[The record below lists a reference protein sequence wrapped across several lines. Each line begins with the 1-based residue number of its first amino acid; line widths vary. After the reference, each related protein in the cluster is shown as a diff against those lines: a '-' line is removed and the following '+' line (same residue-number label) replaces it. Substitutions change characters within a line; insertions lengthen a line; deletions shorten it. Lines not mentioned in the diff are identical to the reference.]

1 MKFKVGQKVK
11 LVNKRPDFHV
21 VGGWND
27 MGNMDKF
34 LGKVVTIKR
43 IDEYRKGLRFE
54 EDGGRYIWDFR
65 LVEEEIKPTVLTSM
79 TAMKK
84 HFDFTRTVG
93 VLPRG
98 AYIKKVI
105 INGNCIIT
113 FVEFEGATMKAVTKC
128 HECDTFDLQKGMD
141 ISMYKTAQ
149 RIAEKKLKKL
159 CK

>member
-1 MKFKVGQKVK
+1 MKLKVGQKVR
-11 LVNKRPDFHV
+11 LVNKKPHGRIA
-21 VGGWND
+21 GGWND
-27 MGNMDKF
+27 DMDKY
-34 LGKVVTIKR
+34 LGKVVTIEGFAIYHDAFR
-43 IDEYRKGLRFE
+43 IA
-54 EDGGRYIWDFR
+54 EDRGIFIWDYK
-65 LVEEEIKPTVLTSM
+65 LIEEEAKATVLTTM

-84 HFDFTRTVG
+84 HFDFVRTVG
-93 VLPRG
+93 ILPRG